1 MSRAQARVIMAA
13 RTGSM
18 TGLLCV
24 RWWSNAPLAAGRR
37 PLAACRR
44 WAGSSADTVY
54 DVVVSGGGL
63 VGAAMACALGRFTP
77 AVAGGELGCG
87 GTDKLTAGPGGLLAS
102 LRGGELGCGG
112 TCSQPDLVVCWLP
125 SQGSPRTHR
134 HEHDASVLWDQKWA
148 GLISQSAPW
157 ELPRIYEPCSIG

>member
-1 MSRAQARVIMAA
+1 MKDSVPEVLPRRVLGVPRAQAQARVIMAA
-13 RTGSM
+13 

-24 RWWSNAPLAAGRR
+24 RWWSSALLAAGRR

-63 VGAAMACALGRFTP
+63 VGAAMACALGRCTP
-77 AVAGGELGCG
+77 AVAGG
-87 GTDKLTAGPGGLLAS
+87 K
-102 LRGGELGCGG
+102 LGCGG
-112 TCSQPDLVVCWLP
+112 TCSQPDLVVCSLP

-134 HEHDASVLWDQKWA
+134 NEHDASVLWDQKWA
-148 GLISQSAPW
+148 GLISQANPW